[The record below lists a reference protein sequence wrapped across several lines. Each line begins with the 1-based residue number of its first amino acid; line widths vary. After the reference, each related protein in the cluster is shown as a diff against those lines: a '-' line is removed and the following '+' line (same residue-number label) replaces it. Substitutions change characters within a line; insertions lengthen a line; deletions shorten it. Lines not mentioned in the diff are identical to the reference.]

1 MELGITGAETADQLI
16 KQLVCLRHIARK
28 TIAFNEQ
35 AGELIRKHRD
45 KRAALSEGSAD
56 WIKSGQIIA
65 ALEENR
71 LEFRFQEIE
80 IGKRLVNICPELDK
94 KASREAI
101 FEAINTN
108 RAHRDTAD
116 VRAYGDKCSHLLF
129 VLGLEN
135 SATKDE
141 SIASRPLKWCHTM
154 AFMNALQT
162 NPKLDRVVHDGA
174 NEFFNGAFGEYHERP
189 LTERLVGS
197 SV

>member
-28 TIAFNEQ
+28 TIAFTEQ

-56 WIKSGQIIA
+56 WVKSGQIIA

-71 LEFRFQEIE
+71 LQFRFQEIE
-80 IGKRLVNICPELDK
+80 IGKRLVHLCPELDK

-101 FEAINTN
+101 FDAINAN
-108 RAHRDTAD
+108 RAHRDTED
-116 VRAYGDKCSHLLF
+116 VRKYGDKCSHLIF
-129 VLGLEN
+129 VLNLEN
-135 SATKDE
+135 SATKDDGI
-141 SIASRPLKWCHTM
+141 SSKPLKWCHTM

-162 NPKLDRVVHDGA
+162 NAKLDRIVHDGA
-174 NEFFNGAFGEYHERP
+174 NEFFNGAFGEYRERP
-189 LTERLVGS
+189 LAERLVGRS
-197 SV
+197 A